1 MDVKRRQVI
10 KRSTGV
16 ATIPVSADHRNG
28 DWIVTDIYEG
38 ELMQNIT
45 TGLLYTRL
53 GNDIL
58 DANGKPLTKDYRAL
72 ISQTG
77 TSAPSVIEF
86 ENTIGAIVWTRL
98 AVGKYMGTLVGAFTI
113 NKVECY
119 CGTPMVTD
127 RVYNFYRKSADA
139 VELYTYEAGVFTDAI
154 IDNLS
159 IKITIN

>member
-1 MDVKRRQVI
+1 MDIKRRQVI

-16 ATIPVSADHRNG
+16 ATVPVSADHRNG

-38 ELMQNIT
+38 ELMQDIN

-98 AVGKYMGTLVGAFTI
+98 AVGKYMGTLLGTFTI

-127 RVYNFYRKSADA
+127 RVYNFYRKSANA